1 MKKILVIFFCLILNL
16 IFCCDVHAYG
26 VRVQKDFRYT
36 TQQDRN
42 QRIKTYKDYLEKTG
56 IFYESH
62 SRYKQEFKPFK
73 KDNNYKKNRDSI
85 KHKNEL
91 SGADYK
97 LKGNYYQMADNI
109 LANYSVI
116 YNNDPYTEY
125 IYDMFGN
132 LYQVVILTGE
142 DYILPHYKA
151 VYSFNGYLQKVRFF
165 AVDGYEYIFLADG
178 TLQGVVIEN
187 KLYNSV
193 GRPLKVWL
201 L

>member
-16 IFCCDVHAYG
+16 SFCCGVYAYG

-73 KDNNYKKNRDSI
+73 KDNNYKKNRDRI
-85 KHKNEL
+85 KHKKEL
-91 SGADYK
+91 SGTEYK
-97 LKGNYYQMADNI
+97 LKGNYYQMADKI

-116 YNNDPYTEY
+116 YNDDPYTEY
-125 IYDMFGN
+125 I
-132 LYQVVILTGE
+132 L
-142 DYILPHYKA
+142 
-151 VYSFNGYLQKVRFF
+151 
-165 AVDGYEYIFLADG
+165 
-178 TLQGVVIEN
+178 
-187 KLYNSV
+187 
-193 GRPLKVWL
+193 
-201 L
+201 